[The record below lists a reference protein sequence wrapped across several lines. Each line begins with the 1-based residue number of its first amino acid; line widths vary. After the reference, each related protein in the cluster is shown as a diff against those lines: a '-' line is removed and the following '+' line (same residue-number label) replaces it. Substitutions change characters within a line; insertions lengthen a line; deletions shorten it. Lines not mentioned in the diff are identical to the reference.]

1 MFRFWFALAG
11 SPGGDH
17 TVIFQRQI
25 FPIPPRAADRTSG
38 QRVCFQLLHRQ
49 ARGTIT
55 GRPSQSSESGERWQE
70 QRDGPHKH
78 QTPSSREAPERRKRQ
93 TSITEVHRSQF
104 GISTLGVSLEL
115 QVDLRIL
122 SCLAC
127 RPKLPSEGRSMV
139 FGVYAF
145 YPPIYPSQHPS
156 HPSQSPDGSF

>member
-55 GRPSQSSESGERWQE
+55 GRPSQSSVSGERWQE
-70 QRDGPHKH
+70 QRDATGRINTKL
-78 QTPSSREAPERRKRQ
+78 QRKRQ
-93 TSITEVHRSQF
+93 TSITDVHRSQF

-115 QVDLRIL
+115 QVDLKIL

-139 FGVYAF
+139 FVVYAF
-145 YPPIYPSQHPS
+145 YPPIYPS
-156 HPSQSPDGSF
+156 HPSQSPNGSF